1 MKMKINQNEL
11 ELIVGDI
18 TQQKK
23 DAIVNAANGTLLG
36 GGGVDGAIHRA
47 AGAKRLEECKEI
59 REGNLQG
66 KYLPTGKAVITGG
79 YQLPARYVIHT
90 VGPVWKNNTEDE
102 DEKLAACYKNSLQLA
117 EEHRLTSISFPSIS
131 TGGYR
136 YPVDPVPNSA
146 SLTIVEL
153 LQHNQLGRATMTLIK
168 ETDDKEYETALKHIS
183 LSKEH

>member
-47 AGAKRLEECKEI
+47 AGAKLLEECKEI

-131 TGGYR
+131 TGVYR
-136 YPVDPVPNSA
+136 FPVDRA
-146 SLTIVEL
+146 AKIALHTIVEFL
-153 LQHNQLGRATMTLIK
+153 KNNQLGRATMTLFS
-168 ETDDKEYETALKHIS
+168 EADYKEYEKALKNIS
-183 LSKEH
+183 LSKEN